1 MWNRVKTYRE
11 AEEYIKR
18 LSNELKNDFKKHKI
32 NILLMCY
39 CTLSKLEKN
48 SNEMKDSMY
57 LESKEK
63 IKKIL
68 LKLNCLHIILNL
80 KGKLEKKR

>member
-1 MWNRVKTYRE
+1 
-11 AEEYIKR
+11 
-18 LSNELKNDFKKHKI
+18 
-32 NILLMCY
+32 MCY

-48 SNEMKDSMY
+48 SNEMKELRLEILKDSMY